1 LCLLWSAAAGVP
13 SEVAIVFKQRHLL
26 YFVTVAQEGQITL
39 AAEKLGIAQGAV
51 SQAIARLES
60 DLGFQVLER
69 HGRGVTLTP
78 AGEVFLPKARAAL
91 VDEEEAS
98 LMAESLARISHGR
111 IALGY
116 SGLPP
121 ASSSPDLIE
130 AFTQAR
136 PGVELNPQELPF
148 PSVPTVSWLREVD
161 AAISSQPPPDPNVS
175 IQTLRAE
182 PRVALVPRSHPLAGR
197 RELTVAEVLDETFLG
212 FHPSIDP
219 AWAGF
224 WSLDDHR
231 GGPAP
236 RLVGEATDAQQR
248 FGMLAAGRGIA
259 TAPAYAAAM
268 VKVLPSV
275 VAIPLTDA
283 DPAIV
288 TLAARKDRQHSLVEE
303 LFAIARKLSPQVAES
318 PPPSP
323 RRRST

>member
-1 LCLLWSAAAGVP
+1 M
-13 SEVAIVFKQRHLL
+13 FKQRHLL

-78 AGEVFLPKARAAL
+78 AGEVFLPKARAAI
-91 VDEEEAS
+91 VAEEEAS
-98 LMAESLARISHGR
+98 LTADSLARISHGR

-130 AFTQAR
+130 AFTRAR

-148 PSVPTVSWLREVD
+148 PSVPTGSWLREVD
-161 AAISSQPPPDPNVS
+161 AAIFSQPPPDPNVS

-182 PRVALVPRSHPLAGR
+182 PRVVLVPRSHPLAGR

-236 RLVGEATDAQQR
+236 HIVGETADAQQR
-248 FGMLAAGRGIA
+248 FGMLAAGRGIG

-268 VKVLPSV
+268 VKVLPSI

-283 DPAIV
+283 DPAII
-288 TLAARKDRQHSLVEE
+288 TLAARKDRQHSLVED
-303 LFAIARKLSPQVAES
+303 LFTLARQISPHLAGDPAE
-318 PPPSP
+318 PSA
-323 RRRST
+323 

>member
-1 LCLLWSAAAGVP
+1 
-13 SEVAIVFKQRHLL
+13 
-26 YFVTVAQEGQITL
+26 
-39 AAEKLGIAQGAV
+39 
-51 SQAIARLES
+51 
-60 DLGFQVLER
+60 VLER

-78 AGEVFLPKARAAL
+78 AGELFLPKARAAL
-91 VDEEEAS
+91 IAEEEAS
-98 LMAESLARISHGR
+98 LTADSLARISHGR

-121 ASSSPDLIE
+121 AASSPELIE
-130 AFTQAR
+130 AFTEAH
-136 PGVELNPQELPF
+136 PGVELSPQELQF
-148 PSVPTVSWLREVD
+148 PSQPTASWLREVD
-161 AAISSQPPPDPNVS
+161 AAIFSQPPADPNVTT
-175 IQTLRAE
+175 QPLRAE
-182 PRVALVPRSHPLAGR
+182 PRVALIPKGHPLAGR
-197 RELTVAEVLDETFLG
+197 RELAVGEILDETFLG

-219 AWAGF
+219 GWAGF

-236 RLVGEATDAQQR
+236 RIVGEATDAQQR

-283 DPAIV
+283 DPAII

-303 LFAIARKLSPQVAES
+303 LFAIARQISPHLAGDS
-318 PPPSP
+318 PPSTP
-323 RRRST
+323 RRPT